1 MKYQLIIY
9 LYISLFP
16 KYKLD
21 QIFITEDDIEEA
33 YKEYCNIQI
42 PVDKSICNDLE
53 YPKMNGE
60 QNNNC

>member
-1 MKYQLIIY
+1 MKYKLIIY

-53 YPKMNGE
+53 I
-60 QNNNC
+60 